1 MSGDEHDEHG
11 EQDDQVGTVAEEAAK
26 LLGALSDW
34 AKDQGA
40 DVGHAVAGFAD
51 QAARTARDVDE
62 HLATGAAECRWC
74 PVCRTV
80 HALRHTSPEVRAQL
94 TSAAASL
101 LQAASAMLATAVPGQ
116 PGQPGHRS
124 GVEHID
130 LDDGPA
136 DWPDDTNENPE
147 EGDR

>member
-1 MSGDEHDEHG
+1 MSGDGNDEP
-11 EQDDQVGTVAEEAAK
+11 VGTVADEAAK

-34 AKDQGA
+34 ARDQGA
-40 DVGHAVAGFAD
+40 DLGHAVAGLAG
-51 QAARTARDVDE
+51 QAAQTARDVDG

-74 PVCRTV
+74 PLCRTV
-80 HALRHTSPEVRAQL
+80 HALRQTSPDVRAQL
-94 TSAAASL
+94 ASAATSL
-101 LQAASAMLATAVPGQ
+101 LQAASAMLATAVPDQHGQ
-116 PGQPGHRS
+116 RT

-136 DWPDDTNENPE
+136 DWPDDTNENPG

>member
-1 MSGDEHDEHG
+1 MSGDEHDEHD
-11 EQDDQVGTVAEEAAK
+11 EQVGTVAEEAAK

-40 DVGHAVAGFAD
+40 DLGHTVAGFAD
-51 QAARTARDVDE
+51 HAARTARDVDQ

-80 HALRHTSPEVRAQL
+80 HALRQTSPEVRAQL

-101 LQAASAMLATAVPGQ
+101 LQAASAMLATTVPGQ
-116 PGQPGHRS
+116 AGQQGHRS

-136 DWPDDTNENPE
+136 DWPDDTNENSE